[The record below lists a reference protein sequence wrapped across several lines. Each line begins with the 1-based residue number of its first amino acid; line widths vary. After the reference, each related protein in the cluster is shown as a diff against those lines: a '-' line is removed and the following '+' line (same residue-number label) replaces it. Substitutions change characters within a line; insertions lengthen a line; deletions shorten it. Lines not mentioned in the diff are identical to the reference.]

1 MKNRYRALIVL
12 AIFVLTWLPFYGGAD
27 VAASPQ
33 GMRVGVTPASTDN
46 VGAILANIGS
56 GIAFDVV
63 SSAQLGNLA
72 TISQYDAIFIN
83 CGSHDHANAQ
93 VLRQFVQG
101 GGVVYASDLAAS
113 VINQAFPGMF
123 TQASGGAQTVSG
135 AQIVHTSLAS
145 HMGRSSINVVFDLGG
160 WAVINNLS
168 PAATV
173 YITGN
178 VSGHGSRPLAFSFD
192 YGLGRVFFTSF
203 HNHQQATG
211 DMVNFIEY
219 LIFRIRHMEAERNLQ
234 TMAYDAGYI
243 FDGSVFGVLNPG
255 QTSPPFYYTPQEN
268 DFMLLFDTTLGNF
281 TILLSDPL
289 GNVFSTEDV
298 GILTDIGLDAA
309 DLHLA
314 FQGFPVELIT
324 TEQVVEGLGP
334 EGFRVL
340 NPLDGQWSFWVR
352 SYNPVPDSMF
362 AVGLAERPTAALT
375 RVMFVQV
382 LANLEGVDLSPYS
395 NMLSTFDDVPPGS
408 WFFEAVEWA
417 ARQGL
422 VEGFGDRI
430 FQPNSP
436 LEREQMAAML
446 HRFAHYRGVTL
457 PRLHTDLFIDQQ
469 NISPWA
475 EDAVNSLHW
484 ARVMDGRP
492 GGTFE
497 PQVTAT
503 TTEIADI
510 FMNFLPLVG
519 GSYNYDPLAFIYT
532 FDPISGSL
540 ADVVDTRTAQSAI
553 VNTLAGLTPQQRA
566 SGDAMNTATLHI
578 ENIARRGT
586 TMPLPED
593 GNLNLAAL
601 NFNAHTAGQV
611 HQNTLA
617 ALASENVTLMRN
629 LRINLNFVS
638 EETDVISAV
647 FPDDVTGVAFDNI
660 TVEGDFAAVTVNRE
674 NIPRGGRFN
683 VRMTHTALTEDMPG
697 IDIAYG
703 FNGVRGAGTDD
714 GNYFGPTGNAVGGF
728 NPLDFW
734 SVAVVAAVLVAWLT
748 VSRLGKKFRLWVVP
762 AFLGLALGTNALTFF
777 VFGDGELPALPGF
790 DPIPRGYVEAI
801 AVEMTDGMG
810 IMLSLPKN
818 GEHANPE
825 NLILFNEQGEMQ
837 FTKYNPITG
846 TIDARINQA
855 GIFILREYEVSFA
868 DIEDKSQMMQDAI
881 TRLAARGIMR
891 GAVNG
896 NFYPDNAI
904 TRSEF
909 VAAIIMAFDMVDIN
923 AQTTFTD
930 IDPTDWYFLAV
941 ATARNERLV
950 TGFEDDTFR
959 GGLDIP
965 KDQLTVIAANTLVER
980 MGYVFPGDVE
990 TILSIYL
997 DRDQL
1002 APWSEDG
1009 IALATTSNVLI
1020 FRADNM
1026 FAPHSA
1032 MTRGDA
1038 AIVLY
1043 RVFGRVW

>member
-12 AIFVLTWLPFYGGAD
+12 AVFVLSWLPFYGGLH

-33 GMRVGVTPASTDN
+33 AMRVGVTHASTDD
-46 VGAILANIGS
+46 VGSILANIGS
-56 GIAFDVV
+56 GIAFDVL
-63 SSAQLGNLA
+63 SSAQMGSFA
-72 TISQYDAIFIN
+72 AISQYDAIFIN
-83 CGSHDHANAQ
+83 CGSHHDANAQ
-93 VLRQFVQG
+93 VLRQFVQA

-123 TQASGGAQTVSG
+123 TQADGSAQTVSG

-178 VSGHGSRPLAFSFD
+178 VSGHGNRPLAFSFD
-192 YGLGRVFFTSF
+192 YGQGRVFFTSF

-234 TMAYDAGYI
+234 AMAYDAGYV

-255 QTSPPFYYTPQEN
+255 QTSQPFHYTPQAN

-281 TILLSDPL
+281 TILLSDPM

-352 SYNPVPDSMF
+352 SYNPAPDSMF

-382 LANLEGVDLSPYS
+382 LANLEGLDLSPYS
-395 NMLSTFDDVPPGS
+395 HVPPTFDDVPPGS

-417 ARQGL
+417 ASEGL
-422 VEGFGDRI
+422 VEGFGDRV

-446 HRFAHYRGVTL
+446 HRFAHYRDVTL
-457 PRLHTDLFIDQQ
+457 PRLHSDLFLDQQ
-469 NISPWA
+469 DISDWA
-475 EDAVNSLHW
+475 EDAVNALHW
-484 ARVMDGRP
+484 ARVMPGRP
-492 GGTFE
+492 NGAFE

-519 GSYNYDPLAFIYT
+519 VSYDYDPLAFIYT
-532 FDPISGSL
+532 FEPAHGSL
-540 ADVVDTRTAQSAI
+540 ADVVDAVSAQSAI
-553 VNTLAGLTPQQRA
+553 VNTIIGLTPQQRA
-566 SGDAMNTATLHI
+566 SGDAMNSATLHI

-593 GNLNLAAL
+593 GSLNLAAL
-601 NFNAHTAGQV
+601 NFNAHAAGQV
-611 HQNTLA
+611 HQNAMA
-617 ALASENVTLMRN
+617 ALANENVTLMRN
-629 LRINLNFVS
+629 LRTNLNFVS
-638 EETDVISAV
+638 DDADVLSVA
-647 FPDDVTGVAFDNI
+647 FPDDVTGVAFDNVTI
-660 TVEGDFAAVTVNRE
+660 EADFAAVTVNRE
-674 NIPRGGRFN
+674 NIPRGSAFN
-683 VRMTHTALTEDMPG
+683 IRMTHAALPPDMPG

-703 FNGVRGAGTDD
+703 INGARGANPDNPDYYGQGTNAA
-714 GNYFGPTGNAVGGF
+714 GGPGF

-734 SVAVVAAVLVAWLT
+734 SVPVVAAVLAAWFA
-748 VSRLGKKFRLWVVP
+748 VWRLGKKFRLWVVP
-762 AFLGLALGTNALTFF
+762 TFLGLALGGNAFTHF
-777 VFGDGELPALPGF
+777 VLGDGEFPGLPGF
-790 DPIPRGYVEAI
+790 DAMPPGHAEAI
-801 AVEMTDGMG
+801 AVEMTEGMRVT
-810 IMLSLPKN
+810 LSLPMN
-818 GEHANPE
+818 GERTHANPE

-837 FTKYNPITG
+837 FTKYNPVTG
-846 TIDARINQA
+846 TIDARVDES
-855 GIFILREYEVSFA
+855 GTFILREYEVSFA
-868 DIEDKSQMMQDAI
+868 DIQDRSRMMQDAI

-891 GAVNG
+891 GAVDG
-896 NFYPDNAI
+896 NFYPDNPI

-923 AQTTFTD
+923 AQSAFTD
-930 IDPTDWYFLAV
+930 IDPADWYYLAV
-941 ATARNERLV
+941 ATAYNERLV
-950 TGFEDDTFR
+950 AGFEDHTFR

-965 KDQLTVIAANTLVER
+965 KDQLTVIAANTLAQR

-990 TILSIYL
+990 AILAIYL
-997 DRDQL
+997 DRDQ
-1002 APWSEDG
+1002 
-1009 IALATTSNVLI
+1009 
-1020 FRADNM
+1020 
-1026 FAPHSA
+1026 
-1032 MTRGDA
+1032 
-1038 AIVLY
+1038 
-1043 RVFGRVW
+1043 